1 MPGAVRVSLFWRTFT
16 LIAAL
21 VLASVATTLGL
32 ARLVERAPAD
42 QQLAWEVASVVN
54 LTRSALVSSQGERRV
69 ALLAELARDEGVRV
83 LPLEADDL
91 IEPLPLDGSLR
102 ALPSRLKALLGPSTR
117 LAGRVNGE
125 PALWV
130 SFDIDDDP
138 FWIAMNPERL
148 ERRRGPGLATL
159 AAIAAA
165 LALVGA
171 VSLSGLIN
179 KPLRR
184 LADAIERLARGEP
197 GTPLPED
204 APSEIADVNRRFNRM
219 ASDLAAL
226 EADRGIALAGIS
238 HDIRTPLTRLRMEI
252 ELSGLREEEKASMA
266 AEIEGI
272 DAIVRQFVEFARPAG
287 GTGEAFDAAAVL
299 RAAAARAAH
308 SPGPALR
315 VECTLPETLAW
326 TGSATDLERIA
337 ANLLENAR
345 RYARRSD
352 AEAPTLHIAAQRR
365 DGAIVVDFDDDGPG
379 IASAARAR
387 LLRPFQRAETARTE
401 ASGAG
406 LGLAIVRRLAQRHGG
421 DVALLDAPG
430 GGLRVRVRLPAAAAS
445 DSRVQSSG

>member
-1 MPGAVRVSLFWRTFT
+1 MPGPVRVSLFWRTFT

-21 VLASVATTLGL
+21 VLASVAATLGL

-42 QQLAWEVASVVN
+42 QQLAWEIASVVN

-83 LPLEADDL
+83 LPLEAEDR
-91 IEPLPLDGSLR
+91 IEPLSLDGSLR
-102 ALPSRLKALLGPSTR
+102 ALPSRLSTLLGPSTR
-117 LAGRVNGE
+117 VAGRVNGD

-159 AAIAAA
+159 AAIAAT

-197 GTPLPED
+197 AAPLPED

-252 ELSGLREEEKASMA
+252 ELSSLTEEEKASMA
-266 AEIEGI
+266 QEIERI
-272 DAIVRQFVEFARPAG
+272 DAIVRQFVDFARPSAG
-287 GTGEAFDAAAVL
+287 PGETLDVATVL
-299 RAAAARAAH
+299 RAAAARADQA
-308 SPGPALR
+308 PGPPLR
-315 VECTLPETLAW
+315 VECALPQALPW
-326 TGSATDLERIA
+326 SGSATDLERIA
-337 ANLLENAR
+337 VNLMENAR
-345 RYARRSD
+345 RYAGRD
-352 AEAPTLHIAAQRR
+352 ADSAPTLRIGAQAR
-365 DGAIVVDFDDDGPG
+365 DDAILLDFDDDGPG
-379 IASAARAR
+379 IPAGARAR
-387 LLRPFQRAETARTE
+387 LLRPFERSETARTE
-401 ASGAG
+401 ARGAG

-421 DVALLDAPG
+421 DVELLDAPG
-430 GGLRVRVRLPAAAAS
+430 GGLRVRVRLPVRGS
-445 DSRVQSSG
+445 GDRRRQSTR